1 MTQDDNGLRAALA
14 ALQPEIRQMLAED
27 LPVDLQR
34 CRDAF
39 ADTRWGELREYVHR
53 IKGTAS
59 FCKLDDLRQVCLR
72 IEEGLAQGSPPPAS
86 EMDGLAH
93 ESARVLAVLGSRAV
107 IGLSP
112 GAR

>member
-1 MTQDDNGLRAALA
+1 MTQDDGGLGAALA

-39 ADTRWGELREYVHR
+39 ATTRWGELRECVHR

-59 FCKLDDLRQVCLR
+59 FCRLEDLKRICMR
-72 IEEGLAQGSPPPAS
+72 IE
-86 EMDGLAH
+86 DGLAA
-93 ESARVLAVLGSRAV
+93 EIPPPPTDMDELAQQAVRVVAALGA
-107 IGLSP
+107 
-112 GAR
+112 

>member
-1 MTQDDNGLRAALA
+1 MGLRGDTMTQDDYGLRAALA

-39 ADTRWGELREYVHR
+39 AGTRWGELREYVHR

-59 FCKLDDLRQVCLR
+59 FCKLDDLRQVCAH
-72 IEEGLAQGSPPPAS
+72 IEEGLAKDSPPPSS
-86 EMDGLAH
+86 EMDGLAQQ
-93 ESARVLAVLGSRAV
+93 SDRVLAALV
-107 IGLSP
+107 I
-112 GAR
+112 

>member
-1 MTQDDNGLRAALA
+1 MTQDDGGLGSALA

-39 ADTRWGELREYVHR
+39 SASRWGELREYVHR

-59 FCKLDDLRQVCLR
+59 FCRLDDLKRVCMR
-72 IEEGLAQGSPPPAS
+72 VEEGLAADIPPPS
-86 EMDGLAH
+86 SDMDELAQQ
-93 ESARVLAVLGSRAV
+93 AVRVAAALGV
-107 IGLSP
+107 
-112 GAR
+112 

>member
-1 MTQDDNGLRAALA
+1 MIQDDSGLGSALA

-39 ADTRWGELREYVHR
+39 AANRWGELREYVHR

-59 FCKLDDLRQVCLR
+59 FCRLEDVKWICMR
-72 IEEGLAQGSPPPAS
+72 IEEGLAADIPPPPAD
-86 EMDGLAH
+86 MDELARQ
-93 ESARVLAVLGSRAV
+93 ADRVVAALGA
-107 IGLSP
+107 
-112 GAR
+112 

>member
-1 MTQDDNGLRAALA
+1 MQDDSGLHAALA

-39 ADTRWGELREYVHR
+39 AATRWGELREYVHR

-59 FCKLDDLRQVCLR
+59 FCRLDALKQVCLR
-72 IEEGLAQGSPPPAS
+72 IEEGLSAETPPPAS
-86 EMDGLAH
+86 DIEELVQQAV
-93 ESARVLAVLGSRAV
+93 RVQTALG
-107 IGLSP
+107 G
-112 GAR
+112 

>member
-1 MTQDDNGLRAALA
+1 MTQDDSGLSAALA

-39 ADTRWGELREYVHR
+39 AATHWGELREYVHR

-59 FCKLDDLRQVCLR
+59 FCRLDDLKMVCTR
-72 IEEGLAQGSPPPAS
+72 IEEGLAADVPPPTIDVEELTRQAS
-86 EMDGLAH
+86 
-93 ESARVLAVLGSRAV
+93 RVVAALG
-107 IGLSP
+107 
-112 GAR
+112 